1 MNNDEK
7 IIEPQKIAI
16 VILEGLQAWQ
26 ELNITAFLSSGF
38 GTLPIMGKPYEDKN
52 DKQYLPMCG
61 QPILIYTATKEEMKE
76 IFSKAVTRDI
86 QLSVYNEEMFT
97 TNNDKDNR
105 ACIKKYGTDE
115 LELVGL
121 GLCGKKNHVDKTLH
135 GYRLHP

>member
-1 MNNDEK
+1 MDYENE

-16 VILEGLQAWQ
+16 VILEGLKAWQ

-38 GTLPIMGKPYEDKN
+38 GTLPIMGKPYEDK
-52 DKQYLPMCG
+52 DGKKYLPMCG

-76 IFSKAVTRDI
+76 IFNKARNRDI
-86 QLSVYNEEMFT
+86 KLSVYNEEMFS
-97 TNNDKDNR
+97 TNNDNDNR
-105 ACIKKYGTDE
+105 ACIKRYSSDE

-135 GYRLHP
+135 GYKLHS